1 MKMKTCPNGHIYD
14 EDLYPQGCPYCD
26 PGRKVIDYD
35 KTETHVPGA
44 GSAQDKTHMAPIMPA
59 QYPSGDDGKTVS
71 PSREGSSQ
79 GATIRPNPNPI
90 RQDGNRTMVYHRDH
104 SDVTAPVAGWLVCVK
119 GPQALKGKSFEV
131 LDKINTIGRDWSNDI
146 RLDDPTITAV
156 DHARIAFDPKHRE
169 FALLPEKAT
178 NIVYLNDHA
187 VYSPTPLSAYDS
199 IEFGECQ
206 FVFVPFC
213 GPRFGWDTGLEAEE

>member
-14 EDLYPQGCPYCD
+14 EDLYPDGCPYCD
-26 PGRKVIDYD
+26 PSRKVIDYD
-35 KTETHVPGA
+35 KTQAVPPT
-44 GSAQDKTHMAPIMPA
+44 SASPEKTHMAPVA
-59 QYPSGDDGKTVS
+59 QQGPDDGRTVS
-71 PSREGSSQ
+71 PSHDAKDT
-79 GATIRPNPNPI
+79 GATVRPSPTPH
-90 RQDGNRTMVYHRDH
+90 RQGGNRTQVYHHDH
-104 SDVTAPVAGWLVCVK
+104 QDVSTPVTGWLVCTE
-119 GPQALKGKSFEV
+119 GPRALKGKSFEV

-187 VYSPTPLSAYDS
+187 IYSPTPLSAYDL

-213 GPRFGWDTGLEAEE
+213 GPRFGWDTGLQAEE